1 MTTNHHHYI
10 STSSEWT
17 EDLLKHYDEE
27 ISRIARKFKLDTF
40 PNHIEIINAEQMI
53 DAYSSVGMPLGYSHW
68 SFGKQFL
75 AVEKTYRRG
84 HMGLAYEMVINSD
97 PCITYLMEENT
108 LPMQALV
115 LAHASYG
122 HNSFFKGNYLFK
134 TWTSPDSIIDYLV
147 FAKHYVTE
155 CEEQHGI
162 DAVEEML
169 DACHALRN
177 YGVDRYKHPNKL
189 SLQEEKA
196 RQAKRAEYL
205 QTQVNELWRTLPPAK
220 PLPSNKKS
228 PQFLEES
235 QENILYFI
243 EKNAPLLE
251 PWQREIVRIV
261 RKLAQYFY
269 PQRQT
274 KVMNEGWAT
283 FWHYHIIHQ
292 LYDEGLVNDQFM
304 IEILHNHTNVI
315 FQPSFDSP
323 QFTSINPYLL
333 GLKIYE
339 DIKRISENPTDEDK
353 QWFPQLIGKD
363 WVQNIDFA
371 MRNFKDESFIA
382 QYLSPKVIR
391 DLKLFAILDDDSKE
405 TLEITAIHND
415 NGYHQIRQTLSDY
428 FNYGNQE
435 PDIQV
440 VDVDIRGD
448 RSLTLRYTQHNGR
461 PLNESYPEVLK
472 HIYTLWGFPVKCEVV
487 KDNGDVKLLAQ
498 CPELPPAK
506 TIPMSDLP
514 DKT

>member
-1 MTTNHHHYI
+1 MNVPERHYL

-17 EDLLKHYDEE
+17 DELLKTYDEA
-27 ISRIARKFKLDTF
+27 IGRIAKKFRLDTF
-40 PNHIEIINAEQMI
+40 PNQIEIINAEQMM

-75 AVEKTYRRG
+75 AIEKNYRRG
-84 HMGLAYEMVINSD
+84 HMGLAYEMVINSN

-122 HNSFFKGNYLFK
+122 HNAFFKGNYLFK
-134 TWTSPDSIIDYLV
+134 TWTSPDSIIDYLL
-147 FAKHYVTE
+147 FAKNYVAE

-162 DAVEEML
+162 DAVEETL

-196 RQAKRAEYL
+196 RQASRAEYL
-205 QTQVNELWRTLPPAK
+205 QTQVNELWRTLPPSK
-220 PLPSNKKS
+220 PAPTEKKYLPI
-228 PQFLEES
+228 LEET

-283 FWHYHIIHQ
+283 FWHYHIIHE
-292 LYDEGLVNDQFM
+292 LYDQGLVNDQFM

-315 FQPSFDSP
+315 EQPAFDSP
-323 QFTSINPYLL
+323 RFSGLNPYLL
-333 GLKIYE
+333 GFSIFQ
-339 DIKRISENPTDEDK
+339 DIKRMSENPTPEDE
-353 QWFPQLIGKD
+353 QWFPDLVNKD
-363 WVQNIDFA
+363 WIENVDFA
-371 MRNFKDESFIA
+371 MRHFKDESFIA
-382 QYLSPKVIR
+382 QYMSPKVIR
-391 DLKLFAILDDDSKE
+391 DMKLFCVADDDSRE
-405 TLEITAIHND
+405 ALEITAIHND
-415 NGYHQIRQTLSDY
+415 NGYQALREILSEHY
-428 FNYGNQE
+428 NYGNQE

-448 RSLTLRYTQHNGR
+448 RSLTLRYTQRHRR
-461 PLNESYPEVLK
+461 PLEKTYTEVLK
-472 HIYTLWGFPVKCEVV
+472 HIHTLWGFPVKLEVL
-487 KDNGDVKLLAQ
+487 DEHGASKLLAQ
-498 CPELPPAK
+498 CPELPRPE
-506 TIPMSDLP
+506 IPSKSDTL
-514 DKT
+514 